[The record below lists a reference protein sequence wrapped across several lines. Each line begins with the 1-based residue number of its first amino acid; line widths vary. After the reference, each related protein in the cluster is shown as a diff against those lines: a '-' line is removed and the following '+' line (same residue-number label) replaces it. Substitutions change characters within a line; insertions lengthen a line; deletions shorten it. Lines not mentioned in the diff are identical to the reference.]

1 MDTRKTVQAIISGR
15 VQGVFFRAW
24 TRQQALELGLV
35 GWVRN
40 LPSGQV
46 EVLAQGTDQIL
57 ANFLALLH
65 QGPPLAQVD
74 RVDKKFLD
82 NEQSMTGFI
91 IRR

>member
-1 MDTRKTVQAIISGR
+1 MDTIKTVHAIISGR

-46 EVLAQGTDQIL
+46 EVMAQGADQVL
-57 ANFLALLH
+57 AGFLELLH

-74 RVDKKFLD
+74 RVDKNFLD
-82 NEQSMTGFI
+82 DEQPMTGFI
-91 IRR
+91 VRR